1 VVGDSRGNPKDLPV
15 RAQCTSCKF
24 HKKHGRHE
32 CPLRFFKR
40 YGFAMPGFLPH
51 DPEVYDPTAWAG
63 QDITPATAAAWRSLL
78 ASHPEMVN
86 PMGSNFTAN
95 LA

>member
-1 VVGDSRGNPKDLPV
+1 
-15 RAQCTSCKF
+15 
-24 HKKHGRHE
+24 
-32 CPLRFFKR
+32 
-40 YGFAMPGFLPH
+40 MPGFLPL
-51 DPEVYDPTAWAG
+51 DPESYDPSAWVG
-63 QDITPATAAAWRSLL
+63 QDITPATAVAWRSLL